1 MKRAFF
7 AFLAMSLAA
16 CPPPS
21 GQLPTGPDPNSG
33 GGGGGDP
40 GGGGAAPTG
49 AGGLGSAACPLT
61 TIGPSPGLEGC
72 YDCMLEKCCAEVQAC
87 DGDPDCVYCT
97 SAEGQIDSSERCVD
111 PSTFSV
117 YPNRR
122 GRRLPGQPVRVA
134 VRRGGRRQLHAA
146 ELHPVVPELRLRLSL
161 SHRVS
166 R

>member
-40 GGGGAAPTG
+40 GGGGAAPPG

-122 GRRLPGQPVRVA
+122 GFADCQVNQCVSPCGA
-134 VRRGGRRQLHAA
+134 VGGANCTPQSCTPSCPNYGSGCH
-146 ELHPVVPELRLRLSL
+146 
-161 SHRVS
+161 
-166 R
+166 